1 MNPEQLKD
9 IIGNLNIWKKGD
21 QRAPHKP
28 LLILYALARLKNGHR
43 GLIPYEEVKEPLKQ
57 LLVDFGPSR
66 KSYHP
71 EEPFVRLYRDGIW
84 KLNKESDEVKVDNK
98 WLLSNQISGGFSN
111 EVTELLLNNKYLIR
125 EVAELVLEGHFTES
139 MHEDILSAVGLDFEY
154 ETRLVRKRDPQFR
167 ERILAAYEY
176 KCAVCGFNVRLGHQ
190 LVGIEAAHIKW
201 HQAGGPDR
209 EDNGVA
215 LCSMHHKLYDRG
227 VFTIAQSKQVIV
239 SKIAHGS
246 SGFDEWLMRY
256 HGERIRN
263 PVDKCYYP
271 EDEYIAWNV
280 REVFRGEGRAV

>member
-1 MNPEQLKD
+1 
-9 IIGNLNIWKKGD
+9 
-21 QRAPHKP
+21 
-28 LLILYALARLKNGHR
+28 
-43 GLIPYEEVKEPLKQ
+43 
-57 LLVDFGPSR
+57 VDFGPSR

-84 KLNKESDEVKVDNK
+84 KLNKESGEVKVDNK
-98 WLLSNQISGGFSN
+98 WLLNNHIAGGFSA
-111 EVTELLLNNKYLIR
+111 EVTDLLLSNKYLIR
-125 EVAELVLEGHFTES
+125 EVAELVLVGHFPES
-139 MHEDILSAVGLDFEY
+139 MHEDILTAVGLEFEY
-154 ETRLVRKRDPQFR
+154 ETRLIRKRDPQFR
-167 ERILAAYEY
+167 DRILAAYEY

-227 VFTIAQSKQVIV
+227 VFTIAPSKQVIV

-256 HGERIRN
+256 HGQRIRN

-280 REVFRGEGRAV
+280 REVFKGEGRAV